1 VTLPSGQVFS
11 GTLQRITDFD
21 LALRD
26 AAGEFRSFTRE
37 AEMPKVEIEDPLKAH
52 KEMLRT
58 YKDSDIHDVTA
69 YLVTLK

>member
-1 VTLPSGQVFS
+1 
-11 GTLQRITDFD
+11 
-21 LALRD
+21 
-26 AAGEFRSFTRE
+26 
-37 AEMPKVEIEDPLKAH
+37 MPKVEIEDPLKAH